1 MYCIIP
7 ARKGSVGIKN
17 KNIKIIKS
25 KPLIF
30 HTIDHAIKSKKI
42 SKIIV
47 NTNDNRIIRMV
58 NKTYNNRVEIFKRPN
73 FLSKSDSSAID
84 VYIHCISKLNSNGN
98 NIKNFCVLL
107 PTSPLRNYKDI
118 DKAINLYLKKKAKV
132 VLSVSK
138 NYPLEY
144 LFKISKK
151 QKLEKYR
158 FINNSILNRQKLKYS
173 FRGNGSIYILNYKN
187 LKKQKTYFTNKTYC
201 YEINKLEDLDI
212 DDSMDFKIAKK
223 LIR

>member
-47 NTNDNRIIRMV
+47 NTNDDRIEKKV
-58 NKTYNNRVEIFKRPN
+58 KEKYADKVEIFKRPN
-73 FLSKSDSSAID
+73 FLSKSDSSAVD
-84 VYIHCISKLNSNGN
+84 VYIHCISQLNDNGN

-118 DKAINLYLKKKAKV
+118 DKAVNLFFKKKAKV

-144 LFKISKK
+144 LFKVNKK
-151 QKLEKYR
+151 KKLERYS
-158 FINNSILNRQKLKYS
+158 FIKNSIRNRQKLQYS
-173 FRGNGSIYILNYKN
+173 FRINGSFYILNYRSFKIE
-187 LKKQKTYFTNKTYC
+187 KTYFTNKTYC
-201 YEINKLEDLDI
+201 YKINKLEDIDI
-212 DDSMDFKIAKK
+212 DDPIDFEIAKR
-223 LIR
+223 LI